1 MTEFDALLREA
12 LLVTAI
18 LTLPILVLAT
28 LVGTV
33 VAVVQ
38 AATQVQEQTLTLLP
52 KIVAVGI
59 ALALFGNYGL
69 RLCAGLLTD
78 VLTRIPEL
86 VHGGLVKARCSR
98 SPGAPDFSSV
108 LPASRIRACRRCCA
122 RGSLCSL
129 RSH

>member
-18 LTLPILVLAT
+18 LTLPILLLAT

-33 VAVVQ
+33 VAVIQ

-59 ALALFGNYGL
+59 ALALFGSYGL

-86 VHGGLVKARCSR
+86 VHGG
-98 SPGAPDFSSV
+98 
-108 LPASRIRACRRCCA
+108 
-122 RGSLCSL
+122 
-129 RSH
+129 

>member
-1 MTEFDALLREA
+1 MSEFDALLREA

-28 LVGTV
+28 VVGTA

-59 ALALFGNYGL
+59 ALALFGPYGL
-69 RLCAGLLTD
+69 RLCAALLTD
-78 VLTRIPEL
+78 SLVHIPQL
-86 VHGGLVKARCSR
+86 VHGG
-98 SPGAPDFSSV
+98 
-108 LPASRIRACRRCCA
+108 
-122 RGSLCSL
+122 
-129 RSH
+129 